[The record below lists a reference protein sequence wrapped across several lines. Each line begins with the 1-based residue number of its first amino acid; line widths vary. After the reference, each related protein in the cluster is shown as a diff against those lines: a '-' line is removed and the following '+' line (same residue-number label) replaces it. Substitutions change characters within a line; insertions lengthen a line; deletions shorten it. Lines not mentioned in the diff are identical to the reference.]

1 MNDILKDINANDEN
15 PPSPHFPFRWKSV
28 EIQRCLKVCNREVGD
43 VAVFAVKM
51 FSEFYLDETTN
62 QQIAGCQTFLSKKRT
77 ETLMEAIKF
86 NLFSYQEI
94 FLVSQRKKTLVMND
108 LFAFQIHPLIR
119 SRVFLSNF

>member
-28 EIQRCLKVCNREVGD
+28 EIQRCLKVYNRKVGD

-51 FSEFYLDETTN
+51 LSEFYLDETTN

-94 FLVSQRKKTLVMND
+94 FLVSQRKKTLAN
-108 LFAFQIHPLIR
+108 L
-119 SRVFLSNF
+119 